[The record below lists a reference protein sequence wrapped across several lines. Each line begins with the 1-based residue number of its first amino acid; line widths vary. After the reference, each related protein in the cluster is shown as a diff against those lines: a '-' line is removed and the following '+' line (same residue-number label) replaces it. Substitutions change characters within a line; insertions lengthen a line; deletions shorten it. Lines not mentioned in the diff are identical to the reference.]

1 MLNGLNN
8 IVNFLN
14 GYHLVAAKEEK
25 MIEKD
30 IKRLQ
35 KVLSGE

>member
-14 GYHLVAAKEEK
+14 GGYIWGEMLVL
-25 MIEKD
+25 IVNC
-30 IKRLQ
+30 
-35 KVLSGE
+35 KVCNVV